1 MQLNDILFYL
11 LEYRLFLNQV
21 KLIEHHE
28 RIENH
33 FNLKSNQ
40 IINKL
45 MQFQKQNSAT
55 LEEKVIKILNEIKQC
70 LDYLHCNHYFKREQS
85 FNIIVNIGILV

>member
-40 IINKL
+40 IIHKL
-45 MQFQKQNSAT
+45 VQFQKQKHDAVEND
-55 LEEKVIKILNEIKQC
+55 IKILNEIKQC
-70 LDYLHCNHYFKREQS
+70 LDYFHCNHYFKREQS